1 MFQIQY
7 YKEAGILTTS
17 LEDEVLGL
25 SNMKQFIWSCSWGI
39 WIQVVCPTVYTLH
52 YDIIV
57 SHWCKVWSPGEYIW
71 PSVEANQS
79 LRVWTFKVN
88 SGLLAFAFSL
98 WWTKCKLLFGKE
110 ARKWSEWFQGF
121 WTSNS
126 SYQRT
131 VQSLKCVCIWVK
143 TYMDLTAIWFTKY
156 AEPFRGYHGSKLNR
170 RLCLAFSLLINS
182 WLELLFQGHA
192 TGHALRSFTV
202 QEMMLARLRGLAGW
216 WLGGRPGGS
225 CPLPHG
231 PRQQQQQL

>member
-25 SNMKQFIWSCSWGI
+25 SNMKQFIQSCSWGI

-79 LRVWTFKVN
+79 LWVWTFKVN

-98 WWTKCKLLFGKE
+98 WWTKCKLLFGKGS
-110 ARKWSEWFQGF
+110 RKWSEWLQGF
-121 WTSNS
+121 EHQIVLTKEQYNHWSVSVSESEHTWIW
-126 SYQRT
+126 Q
-131 VQSLKCVCIWVK
+131 QSDSQNMQSHFVVIMV
-143 TYMDLTAIWFTKY
+143 
-156 AEPFRGYHGSKLNR
+156 PS
-170 RLCLAFSLLINS
+170 
-182 WLELLFQGHA
+182 
-192 TGHALRSFTV
+192 
-202 QEMMLARLRGLAGW
+202 
-216 WLGGRPGGS
+216 
-225 CPLPHG
+225 
-231 PRQQQQQL
+231 